1 MEIDLKRKK
10 EFILF
15 FQKLQEQKDSFYT
28 KEQLVKLKTY
38 EALLFD
44 CFLWKYRDSYL
55 KLFVS
60 FLNYNISGE
69 EFSKQL
75 INMRSNHI
83 VEFNELMKQLQL
95 MSQLEINFE
104 FLNKFNLDLNA
115 FGFADIIDLVDQNCD
130 SFVSDELLVEIG
142 GSREDGE
149 IDENQLRERIEKA
162 FLLIMVDK

>member
-1 MEIDLKRKK
+1 MEIDLKKKK

-130 SFVSDELLVEIG
+130 SFVSDELLLEIG

-149 IDENQLRERIEKA
+149 IDENQLRERIEKS
-162 FLLIMVDK
+162 FSPDHG

>member
-1 MEIDLKRKK
+1 MEIDFKRNK
-10 EFILF
+10 EFMAF
-15 FQKLQEQKDSFYT
+15 FQRLQEQKDSFYT

-38 EALLFD
+38 EVLLFD
-44 CFLWKYRDSYL
+44 CFLWKYRDLYL
-55 KLFVS
+55 KLFIS
-60 FLNYNISGE
+60 FLNYDIFGE

-83 VEFNELMKQLQL
+83 VEFNELMNQLQL

-115 FGFADIIDLVDQNCD
+115 FGFTDIIDLVEQNCD

-142 GSREDGE
+142 GSRENGE

-162 FLLIMVDK
+162 FLLISKV

>member
-83 VEFNELMKQLQL
+83 VEFNELMNQLQL

-130 SFVSDELLVEIG
+130 SFVSDELLLEIG